1 MPTPLTP
8 QSIPDR
14 NFAAPNPFPQSS
26 PRRLVALS
34 LNTHLPPL
42 SAFTPTKD
50 IRYHPLFQGLLFPW
64 VWRVWTQRL
73 TKAGHYFVAAT
84 LFFAA
89 FSSVS
94 LDQQFYVA
102 FTYAVGLWAVAFAGM
117 WLGEPRVSLSA
128 GFSDRVQAGETL
140 AVDITV
146 QAAGR
151 RGIGLTVLPDRLPP
165 EVDAVSE
172 DGAELPP
179 LLPGET
185 ARVSLELRCKKRGVY
200 RLRGFRVETAFPLG
214 LMTAQ
219 QVFSAPR
226 TLWVTPR
233 FTPLARVETPRGR
246 RYQPGGTA
254 SAFQLGDSYEFIGS
268 REYREGDPVRAIDW
282 RATARLSRPVVR
294 EYREE
299 FLQRVAVILDTHAPA
314 PPGLPPPPS
323 FESAVS
329 LAAAVCEFCARSE
342 FALDVLAAGPDV
354 HALRGGL
361 GLAALDPALD
371 LLAEVSADTRVNAD
385 IAWEKLEENL
395 AGQMG
400 QTTLI
405 VCIFLDWDLPRQE
418 LAERLR
424 DTGAGLKILIVRDTS
439 PTLPPGEWPT
449 LTSAQITV
457 GVDEI

>member
-1 MPTPLTP
+1 MPTPQFT
-8 QSIPDR
+8 PDR
-14 NFAAPNPFPQSS
+14 NFEPPNPFPGAGH
-26 PRRLVALS
+26 RRLVALS
-34 LNTHLPPL
+34 LNAQRTRL

-73 TKAGHYFVAAT
+73 TKAGHYFVLAT

-94 LDQQFYVA
+94 LDQQYYVA
-102 FTYAVGLWAVAFAGM
+102 FTYAAGLWVVAFFGM
-117 WLGEPRVSLSA
+117 WLGRPRVSLSA
-128 GFSDRVQAGETL
+128 SYADRVQAGETL
-140 AVDITV
+140 MVDVSVEAV
-146 QAAGR
+146 GR
-151 RGIGLTVLPDRLPP
+151 RGIGLSVLPDRLPP
-165 EVDAVSE
+165 DVDAVSE
-172 DGAELPP
+172 DGAALPP
-179 LLPGET
+179 LAPGET
-185 ARVSLELRCKKRGVY
+185 ARVSLGLLCKKRGVF

-214 LMTAQ
+214 LMNAQ
-219 QVFSAPR
+219 QVFSEPR

-233 FTPLARVETPRGR
+233 FTPLGRFTTPRGR

-299 FLQRVAVILDTHAPA
+299 FLQVVTVILDTHAPA
-314 PPGLPPPPS
+314 PAGLPPPPS

-329 LAAAVCEFCARSE
+329 LTAAICEYCARSE
-342 FALDVLAAGPDV
+342 FALDVLAAGPKV
-354 HALRGGL
+354 HTLPNGL

-371 LLAEVSADTRVNAD
+371 LLAEVKPDTRVNAD
-385 IAWEKLEENL
+385 TNWERLEADL
-395 AGQMG
+395 SGQMG
-400 QTTLI
+400 RTTLI
-405 VCIFLDWDLPRQE
+405 VCVFLDWDTARQE

-424 DTGAGLKILIVRDTS
+424 DTGAGLKILIVRDT
-439 PTLPPGEWPT
+439 PTTLPPGEWQV
-449 LTSAQITV
+449 LTSAQIAA